1 MRLVV
6 LIDNC
11 TINGKNLKGE
21 GGASYYIEDE
31 DKKFLLDTG
40 ASGLFMENAKNLDI
54 NLDDIDTVVL
64 SHGHYDHAGG
74 IKDFIES
81 RDDKI
86 NIICHPLSFNKKKKG
101 NTNMGA
107 PYRKDEII
115 KLANV
120 NFSDKPVKVSKNIT
134 YLGQIPDIMDFE
146 NRKLMG
152 EIEIDGKYKD
162 DYIMDDSALLYENQD
177 GIYIITG
184 CSHSGICNIIEYAK
198 KVSGKDKLLGIIGGT
213 HLQEI
218 NEQLYKTIEYFKEN
232 ILNKYSLNVTKI
244 VEGGTERQ
252 DSVYNGLKSIEDT
265 DTDIVLIHDGARPFI
280 SNKIIDDGI
289 KYADVYG
296 ACAPGVMPKDTIKVK
311 DSSNFSINTPNRAN
325 LVAIQTPQVFKFN
338 EILECHEKIKT
349 SNEIVTDDTMV
360 AEKYGYKVYL
370 YDGEY
375 TNIKVTTPE
384 DLILGEKLI

>member
-11 TINGKNLKGE
+11 TINGRNLKGE

-134 YLGQIPDIMDFE
+134 YLGQIPDIMD
-146 NRKLMG
+146 
-152 EIEIDGKYKD
+152 
-162 DYIMDDSALLYENQD
+162 DSALLYENQD

-198 KVSGKDKLLGIIGGT
+198 KVSGKDKVLGIIGGT
-213 HLQEI
+213 HIQEI

-232 ILNKYSLNVTKI
+232 
-244 VEGGTERQ
+244 
-252 DSVYNGLKSIEDT
+252 
-265 DTDIVLIHDGARPFI
+265 
-280 SNKIIDDGI
+280 
-289 KYADVYG
+289 
-296 ACAPGVMPKDTIKVK
+296 
-311 DSSNFSINTPNRAN
+311 
-325 LVAIQTPQVFKFN
+325 
-338 EILECHEKIKT
+338 
-349 SNEIVTDDTMV
+349 
-360 AEKYGYKVYL
+360 
-370 YDGEY
+370 
-375 TNIKVTTPE
+375 NIKELYPCHCTKFYVKAE
-384 DLILGEKLI
+384 MFKNLDIKDAHVGLEIN

>member
-11 TINGKNLKGE
+11 TINGRNLKGE

-115 KLANV
+115 K
-120 NFSDKPVKVSKNIT
+120 
-134 YLGQIPDIMDFE
+134 
-146 NRKLMG
+146 
-152 EIEIDGKYKD
+152 
-162 DYIMDDSALLYENQD
+162 DYIDS
-177 GIYIITG
+177 
-184 CSHSGICNIIEYAK
+184 
-198 KVSGKDKLLGIIGGT
+198 KV
-213 HLQEI
+213 
-218 NEQLYKTIEYFKEN
+218 
-232 ILNKYSLNVTKI
+232 KYSSIDWKKSFIEEDCGYKSVIIPQNKNDHIKAMYDYLVVMTDRNKSLNGEAFNFHLGRCKVN
-244 VEGGTERQ
+244 ERIQ
-252 DSVYNGLKSIEDT
+252 FYLNRVFLP
-265 DTDIVLIHDGARPFI
+265 LIHYINDYLIEEMI
-280 SNKIIDDGI
+280 SLKE
-289 KYADVYG
+289 
-296 ACAPGVMPKDTIKVK
+296 
-311 DSSNFSINTPNRAN
+311 S
-325 LVAIQTPQVFKFN
+325 
-338 EILECHEKIKT
+338 
-349 SNEIVTDDTMV
+349 
-360 AEKYGYKVYL
+360 
-370 YDGEY
+370 
-375 TNIKVTTPE
+375 
-384 DLILGEKLI
+384 

>member
-11 TINGKNLKGE
+11 TINGRNLKGE

-152 EIEIDGKYKD
+152 EIEIDDEYKD

-198 KVSGKDKLLGIIGGT
+198 KVSGKDKVLGIIGGT

-232 ILNKYSLNVTKI
+232 
-244 VEGGTERQ
+244 
-252 DSVYNGLKSIEDT
+252 
-265 DTDIVLIHDGARPFI
+265 
-280 SNKIIDDGI
+280 
-289 KYADVYG
+289 
-296 ACAPGVMPKDTIKVK
+296 
-311 DSSNFSINTPNRAN
+311 
-325 LVAIQTPQVFKFN
+325 
-338 EILECHEKIKT
+338 
-349 SNEIVTDDTMV
+349 
-360 AEKYGYKVYL
+360 
-370 YDGEY
+370 
-375 TNIKVTTPE
+375 NIKELYPCHCTKFYVKAE
-384 DLILGEKLI
+384 MFKNLDIKDAHVGLEINW

>member
-11 TINGKNLKGE
+11 TINGRNLKGE

-74 IKDFIES
+74 
-81 RDDKI
+81 
-86 NIICHPLSFNKKKKG
+86 LKG

-152 EIEIDGKYKD
+152 EIEIDGEYKD
-162 DYIMDDSALLYENQD
+162 DYIMDDSALLYDTSD

-198 KVSGKDKLLGIIGGT
+198 KVSGKDKVLGIIGGT

-232 ILNKYSLNVTKI
+232 
-244 VEGGTERQ
+244 
-252 DSVYNGLKSIEDT
+252 
-265 DTDIVLIHDGARPFI
+265 
-280 SNKIIDDGI
+280 
-289 KYADVYG
+289 
-296 ACAPGVMPKDTIKVK
+296 
-311 DSSNFSINTPNRAN
+311 
-325 LVAIQTPQVFKFN
+325 
-338 EILECHEKIKT
+338 
-349 SNEIVTDDTMV
+349 
-360 AEKYGYKVYL
+360 
-370 YDGEY
+370 
-375 TNIKVTTPE
+375 NIKELYPCHCTKFYVKAE
-384 DLILGEKLI
+384 MFKNLDIKDAHVGLEINW

>member
-146 NRKLMG
+146 NRKLIRKWVKKEMKNNDIIWTTTDATVR
-152 EIEIDGKYKD
+152 EIGPDLLNYKHV
-162 DYIMDDSALLYENQD
+162 MQLMELV
-177 GIYIITG
+177 
-184 CSHSGICNIIEYAK
+184 EYVPKFPLIPK
-198 KVSGKDKLLGIIGGT
+198 K
-213 HLQEI
+213 
-218 NEQLYKTIEYFKEN
+218 
-232 ILNKYSLNVTKI
+232 
-244 VEGGTERQ
+244 
-252 DSVYNGLKSIEDT
+252 
-265 DTDIVLIHDGARPFI
+265 
-280 SNKIIDDGI
+280 
-289 KYADVYG
+289 
-296 ACAPGVMPKDTIKVK
+296 
-311 DSSNFSINTPNRAN
+311 N
-325 LVAIQTPQVFKFN
+325 LFKFN
-338 EILECHEKIKT
+338 ITKYAHHSWKIVVPEINRAYIQKVWWDLEKTPKILPK
-349 SNEIVTDDTMV
+349 
-360 AEKYGYKVYL
+360 
-370 YDGEY
+370 
-375 TNIKVTTPE
+375 
-384 DLILGEKLI
+384 